1 MPDIFAC
8 RECHAVYTI
17 SRQQQPPTAPSGCEI
32 CGSTFPP
39 MELGE
44 WLVYQQA
51 EPKGNVQAW
60 LTGTPGT
67 EAPIGRDHQPKGS
80 DQTIELEDQ
89 SAASGNRVF
98 AMLTGRVR
106 KIAGLMAHD

>member
-1 MPDIFAC
+1 MSDIFAC

-17 SRQQQPPTAPSGCEI
+17 SRQQQPPTAPSRCEI

-44 WLVYQQA
+44 WLLYQHA
-51 EPKGNVQAW
+51 EPEWNVQAW
-60 LTGTPGT
+60 LTGAPDV
-67 EAPIGRDHQPKGS
+67 EAPTGRDDPGKGS
-80 DQTIELEDQ
+80 GQAVKLEDQ
-89 SAASGNRVF
+89 SAANGNKVL

-106 KIAGLMAHD
+106 KFAGLTAHD